1 MMAHP
6 QRQFANFLTVAVFS
20 TFALTTVGEGSG
32 KSASDPQIS
41 TYIKQLKTDK
51 DWRQRSQ
58 AASALGGMS
67 QKADTVVPAL
77 IEALQDRDEVVR
89 LGATLPWRN
98 LARRLL
104 PN

>member
-6 QRQFANFLTVAVFS
+6 QGQFATFLTVAVLSS
-20 TFALTTVGEGSG
+20 TSALATVGEASG

-77 IEALQDRDEVVR
+77 IEALQDRYEGRCLIRV
-89 LGATLPWRN
+89 
-98 LARRLL
+98 
-104 PN
+104 

>member
-6 QRQFANFLTVAVFS
+6 QRQFATFLTVALLSS
-20 TFALTTVGEGSG
+20 TFALATVGEASG

-58 AASALGGMS
+58 AA
-67 QKADTVVPAL
+67 
-77 IEALQDRDEVVR
+77 
-89 LGATLPWRN
+89 
-98 LARRLL
+98 
-104 PN
+104 